1 MNELSGRLPSR
12 PSARPSG
19 EDDAGDGDPSGAN
32 EDGTAAPG
40 GEWAARGR
48 VGRGGDWAARI
59 LPSCRF
65 PAPEAGPVALAV
77 SGGPD
82 SLALMVLAAH
92 AGLTGVVLH
101 VDHGLRPGSGA
112 EAALVAEAAGS
123 FGFAFRAERVH
134 LAPGPDLEARARR
147 ARYSVLPAGV
157 LTGHTMD
164 DQAETVLLN
173 LLRGAGVDGL
183 AAMRDAPPATPLAA
197 RGAAHPQAHRDGA
210 IPTLRRPLLGIRRHH
225 TMEVCRGAGLAPF
238 EDPTNADGRYRR
250 NRVRADLIPL
260 MNAIAERDVV
270 PLLARQASV
279 MGATAD
285 LLDVLAAGI
294 DPTDVE
300 GLRSAPAVLAQRSL
314 RAWLRSGAGHHPP
327 SAAEVAR
334 VMDVVHG
341 RFVACELSGGRRVAR
356 RRGRLSLSTPHPPP
370 PGASDGWSGT
380 QGDRQEKGTG

>member
-1 MNELSGRLPSR
+1 MNDLSGRLPSR
-12 PSARPSG
+12 PSARPRG
-19 EDDAGDGDPSGAN
+19 GGDAGVGDGDPSGPSDEGSA
-32 EDGTAAPG
+32 
-40 GEWAARGR
+40 GR
-48 VGRGGDWAARI
+48 DGDWAAR
-59 LPSCRF
+59 LLVSCRF

-82 SLALMVLAAH
+82 SLALMVLAAR

-101 VDHGLRPGSGA
+101 VDHGLRPGSAA
-112 EAALVAEAAGS
+112 EAALVAEAAAT
-123 FGFAFRAERVH
+123 FGFAFRAERVRV
-134 LAPGPDLEARARR
+134 APGPDLEARARR

-183 AAMRDAPPATPLAA
+183 AAMRNAPAPTPLVA
-197 RGAAHPQAHRDGA
+197 RGAAHQADRDGV
-210 IPTLRRPLLGIRRHH
+210 IPTVRRPLLGIRKHH
-225 TMEVCRGAGLAPF
+225 TMEVCRRAGLAPF

-356 RRGRLSLSTPHPPP
+356 RRGRLSLSTPQPPS
-370 PGASDGWSGT
+370 PGGSGEPSVT
-380 QGDRQEKGTG
+380 PGDRQEEGTG